1 MEFFLSRKAKSLRTA
16 LLLALAYASNFGS
29 MVTFGGAQDY
39 LRSNLTKYGEYVSI
53 FLVIAAIVLLA
64 FRDPF
69 FMSEGWSQWLSVEQ
83 EVMAASVGLMVGLM
97 AFLFPTDMLPG
108 DHKTEIIAWGDL
120 HKRLPWGVIF
130 LIGGSSTISAA
141 MEASLCLHKRPPDH
155 E

>member
-1 MEFFLSRKAKSLRTA
+1 DNNEAGVSPPSRVVIRDRLHIM
-16 LLLALAYASNFGS
+16 GS
-29 MVTFGGAQDY
+29 M
-39 LRSNLTKYGEYVSI
+39 SYGEYVSI

-141 MEASLCLHKRPPDH
+141 MEA
-155 E
+155 